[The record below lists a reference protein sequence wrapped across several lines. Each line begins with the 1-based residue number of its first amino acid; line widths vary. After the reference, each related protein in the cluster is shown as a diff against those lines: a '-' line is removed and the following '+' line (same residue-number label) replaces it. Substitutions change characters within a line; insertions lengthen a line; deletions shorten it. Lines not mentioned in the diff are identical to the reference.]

1 MLSAIATNR
10 KIQLLFSMST
20 KRQSFVMEQ
29 WKIMNERTRA
39 RKRKK
44 EISERKKEES
54 NRDKS
59 QRGIKR
65 AVVVMMIKTAMG
77 EKVVLQ

>member
-1 MLSAIATNR
+1 MLSALATNR

-29 WKIMNERTRA
+29 WRIINERTKE

-44 EISERKKEES
+44 EVSERKKEGS
-54 NRDKS
+54 NRDK
-59 QRGIKR
+59 R
-65 AVVVMMIKTAMG
+65 AREG
-77 EKVVLQ
+77 